1 MRKFIV
7 YSLLGALVW
16 LAGQAI
22 EPRRAL
28 AAESVT
34 VADQAPGIVSIR
46 NLSIKDGVVSGEV
59 QNTSN
64 TPVRD
69 VQLLIRY
76 TWIWKNEMKPGE
88 DDKSDAVY
96 YTVEGELAPGA
107 TKPFTYGPP
116 TPKTSGPDGHYEV
129 TVSVAGFTR
138 IIPSKQ

>member
-1 MRKFIV
+1 MRNIIV

-16 LAGQAI
+16 LAA
-22 EPRRAL
+22 EAARPVAAL
-28 AAESVT
+28 SAESVT
-34 VADQAPGIVSIR
+34 VADQAPGTVSIR

-76 TWIWKNEMKPGE
+76 TWIWKNEMKPGA
-88 DDKSDAVY
+88 DDRSDAVY
-96 YTVEGELAPGA
+96 YTVEGELPPGA
-107 TKPFTYGPP
+107 SKPLTYRPP
-116 TPKTSGPDGHYEV
+116 TPKTGGPDGHYEV

-138 IIPSKQ
+138 IIPQK